1 MFFAQVKK
9 TIIKKPDGDVKF
21 LCASLKNRDYEYLS
35 VETDMNSA
43 ISMSIAC
50 P

>member
-9 TIIKKPDGDVKF
+9 TIIKKQPDGD
-21 LCASLKNRDYEYLS
+21 EYLS